1 MVLPL
6 KSTTI
11 FLFSIFHIWGSLL
24 LSLVVSTVTEN
35 EALPGTLQI
44 QVIDIAFLNGEF
56 LGNEF
61 ISA

>member
-6 KSTTI
+6 KSKAL

-24 LSLVVSTVTEN
+24 LSLVVSIVTEN